1 MKDNLLTLIVMWGGR
16 DVREIHCSPPHP
28 DPNKQIDVLKKAEGK
43 EAQRGL
49 DG

>member
-1 MKDNLLTLIVMWGGR
+1 MKDNLMTFIVMWGGR
-16 DVREIHCSPPHP
+16 DVREIHCSPPQPH
-28 DPNKQIDVLKKAEGK
+28 PNKQIDVLKKAEGK